1 MIFSI
6 KILTEMI
13 RTYEKSIKPDRK
25 EYLMND
31 NYSAKKRWDI
41 EHPKKRRYI
50 NDKSATKRFIKIAK
64 NDDLKEIKKLVD
76 EELDK
81 KTNYKKED
89 H

>member
-1 MIFSI
+1 
-6 KILTEMI
+6 MI

-64 NDDLKEIKKLVD
+64 MMI
-76 EELDK
+76 
-81 KTNYKKED
+81 
-89 H
+89 

>member
-1 MIFSI
+1 MTII
-6 KILTEMI
+6 QQ
-13 RTYEKSIKPDRK
+13 
-25 EYLMND
+25 
-31 NYSAKKRWDI
+31 
-41 EHPKKRRYI
+41 HPKKRRYI

-81 KTNYKKED
+81 KTDYKKED